1 LENGLSQDPTDTDLL
16 LRVARTY
23 AMQGEKDKTLRVLER
38 CFAYLKQAKI
48 TFEKEARALGVSGQ
62 MSLPDLND
70 YPAFKELMKD
80 KAFRDAVKAMSK

>member
-1 LENGLSQDPTDTDLL
+1 MWRDYLVAF
-16 LRVARTY
+16 LRNRACSATRDY
-23 AMQGEKDKTLRVLER
+23 SLFER

-80 KAFRDAVKAMSK
+80 KAFRDAVNAMSK